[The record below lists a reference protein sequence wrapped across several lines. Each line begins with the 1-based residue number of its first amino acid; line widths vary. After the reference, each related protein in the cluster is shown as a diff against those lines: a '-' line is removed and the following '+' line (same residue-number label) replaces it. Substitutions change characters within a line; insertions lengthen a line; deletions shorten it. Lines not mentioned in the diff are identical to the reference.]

1 MSEIMKYDVVVVGA
15 GIAGPIVARNVA
27 KEGYSVLLID
37 KKPAIGAPKQCAEGI
52 NISVFEK
59 HDIPYDKRFINR
71 EIYGARLY
79 SPSGYTLEMR
89 YNKVSGVILERK
101 VFDKMLA
108 FYAARAGADVLP
120 RTEATDAKKEGEP
133 IEIRADILVA
143 ADGVESTIGRKAGIN
158 TYAPPHE
165 FDSAYEY
172 EMLIEGFDPD
182 LIHLWFGNIHL
193 WFGNNVAPRGYV
205 WVFPKDEDR
214 ANVGI
219 GINSDNPMTAK
230 YYLDKWL
237 KENNIPFKKILEVNV
252 GHYLD
257 KWLKENNIPFKKIL
271 EVNVGIIPVGG
282 FLKELVKDN
291 ILVVGVVGDAARQ
304 VNPMHGGGMAE
315 AMEAGTIASKWIV
328 EALKEESFGLLKN
341 YTTEWWEKDGKRL
354 ERVLRVRKVV
364 EHLTDEDLDVFIQTL
379 SGIDAEKIAG
389 GRYSEVIKALLNL
402 KSFSNFF

>member
-1 MSEIMKYDVVVVGA
+1 MRYDVVVVGA

-52 NISVFEK
+52 TITVFEK
-59 HDIPYDKRFINR
+59 YDIPYDKRFINR
-71 EIYGARLY
+71 EIYGAKLY
-79 SPSGYTLEMR
+79 SPSGYELEIR

-108 FYAARAGADVLP
+108 FYAARAGADVLV
-120 RTEATDAKKEGEP
+120 RTEAVDVIRENGAIKGIRAKHEGEP
-133 IEIRADILVA
+133 IEIYADVIVA
-143 ADGVESTIGRKAGIN
+143 ADGVESTIARKAGIN

-182 LIHLWFGNIHL
+182 MIHLWFGNEI
-193 WFGNNVAPRGYV
+193 APRGYV

-219 GINSDNPMTAK
+219 GINSDNPKTAK

-237 KENNIPFKKILEVNV
+237 KENNIPAKKLLEINV
-252 GHYLD
+252 G
-257 KWLKENNIPFKKIL
+257 
-271 EVNVGIIPVGG
+271 VVPVGG
-282 FLKELVKDN
+282 IVKELAKDN
-291 ILVVGVVGDAARQ
+291 VVVVGDAARQ

-328 EALKEESFGLLKN
+328 KALEEENLELLKN
-341 YTTEWWEKDGKRL
+341 YTKEWWEKDGKRL
-354 ERVLRVRKVV
+354 ERVLKVRKVV
-364 EHLTDEDLDVFIQTL
+364 EKLTDEDLDVFIQVL
-379 SGIDAEKIAG
+379 SGADAEKIAG
-389 GRYSEVIKALLNL
+389 GDYLEVIKALLKHPKVLMSKRRIALL
-402 KSFSNFF
+402 KELL